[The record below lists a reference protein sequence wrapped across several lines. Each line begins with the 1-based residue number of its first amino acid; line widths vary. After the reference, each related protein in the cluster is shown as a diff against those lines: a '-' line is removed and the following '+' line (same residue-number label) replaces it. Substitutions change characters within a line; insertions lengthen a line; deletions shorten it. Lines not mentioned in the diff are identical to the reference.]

1 MLIEL
6 NCFLGGVY
14 SVFVVARQP
23 RSPSPSRGDTYLPT
37 RSGGAKETMLIKRR
51 DNWLFSQMTPGSFRR
66 PDCFASDFVA
76 RRAMLI
82 QRTTSQRT
90 SLPRELA
97 RTVIVFLKDA
107 EQASVL
113 H

>member
-82 QRTTSQRT
+82 HYFAANEPAERTCPNGHSIPQGR
-90 SLPRELA
+90 
-97 RTVIVFLKDA
+97 
-107 EQASVL
+107 
-113 H
+113 